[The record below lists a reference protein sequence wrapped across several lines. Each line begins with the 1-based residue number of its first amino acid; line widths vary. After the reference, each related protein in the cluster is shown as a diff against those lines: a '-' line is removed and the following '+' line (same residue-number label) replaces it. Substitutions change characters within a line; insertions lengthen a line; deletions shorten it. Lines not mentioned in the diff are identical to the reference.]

1 MAREFARPF
10 YQSQAWRN
18 ARAAYVKEKRGLC
31 ERCLAKGIYKAGVIV
46 HHKIV
51 LTPENIHDEA
61 VLLDHENLE
70 LLCRDH
76 HAEAH
81 EEIYRSR
88 TGRRYKFDELGRVI
102 AV

>member
-1 MAREFARPF
+1 MREFARAF
-10 YQSQAWRN
+10 YQSQAWRH

-31 ERCLAKGIYKAGVIV
+31 ERCLAKGLYTPGVLV
-46 HHKIV
+46 HHKTP
-51 LTPENIHDEA
+51 LTPENITDENIALGHD
-61 VLLDHENLE
+61 NLE

-81 EEIYRSR
+81 DEIYRGR